1 MSDVAHFASLSLS
14 PQSFNAPPRSKMK
27 LWKGATFA
35 FMLCAAALSTIL
47 IRNMATIRQF
57 KLNTKYPSSPSS
69 RPSAL
74 LESASKTSPPSSSS
88 PSSESR
94 PVPQQMG
101 DLHRRKRSTDDM
113 KSFLSEFTMMLQSF
127 TEGELQHMVGT
138 VLETKRRKSRRLAK
152 TQGRRTKRARKPK
165 LCTVRTLE
173 VKVNE
178 LGLEYKSEETV
189 RLRYCSGKCDKH
201 RENYDMVMKHMMTVG
216 FREKGRRDK
225 VSIQPCCRPTAFED
239 FTVLDTTVNPSRY
252 RNIHNVSAK
261 NCGCV

>member
-1 MSDVAHFASLSLS
+1 MVVDIAVLTLMCLCFNVTSSKVHGWRRDCLNISDVAHFASLSLS

-113 KSFLSEFTMMLQSF
+113 KSFLSECKISCCFHLHKLVKGFWQNTQHLTLLL
-127 TEGELQHMVGT
+127 TEQV
-138 VLETKRRKSRRLAK
+138 
-152 TQGRRTKRARKPK
+152 
-165 LCTVRTLE
+165 
-173 VKVNE
+173 
-178 LGLEYKSEETV
+178 
-189 RLRYCSGKCDKH
+189 
-201 RENYDMVMKHMMTVG
+201 
-216 FREKGRRDK
+216 
-225 VSIQPCCRPTAFED
+225 
-239 FTVLDTTVNPSRY
+239 
-252 RNIHNVSAK
+252 
-261 NCGCV
+261 

>member
-1 MSDVAHFASLSLS
+1 MPTSVHYLCEPSVLLTLLIVENVRHKITQKPDNPTSWPV
-14 PQSFNAPPRSKMK
+14 NN
-27 LWKGATFA
+27 TFCW
-35 FMLCAAALSTIL
+35 FIPL
-47 IRNMATIRQF
+47 
-57 KLNTKYPSSPSS
+57 
-69 RPSAL
+69 
-74 LESASKTSPPSSSS
+74 
-88 PSSESR
+88 
-94 PVPQQMG
+94 
-101 DLHRRKRSTDDM
+101 
-113 KSFLSEFTMMLQSF
+113 FLSVTMMLQSF

-165 LCTVRTLE
+165 SCTVRTLE

-261 NCGCV
+261 NCGCVWPRDMDFFMLLSLSDARVMVAVNRKSMEYKLNERKMWICSWMLQSSILKKL

>member
-1 MSDVAHFASLSLS
+1 
-14 PQSFNAPPRSKMK
+14 
-27 LWKGATFA
+27 
-35 FMLCAAALSTIL
+35 
-47 IRNMATIRQF
+47 
-57 KLNTKYPSSPSS
+57 
-69 RPSAL
+69 
-74 LESASKTSPPSSSS
+74 
-88 PSSESR
+88 
-94 PVPQQMG
+94 
-101 DLHRRKRSTDDM
+101 
-113 KSFLSEFTMMLQSF
+113 MMLQSF

-165 LCTVRTLE
+165 SCTVRTLE

-225 VSIQPCCRPTAFED
+225 VSIQPCCRPIAFED
-239 FTVLDTTVNPSRY
+239 FTILDTTVNPSRY
-252 RNIHNVSAK
+252 QNIHNVSAK

>member
-1 MSDVAHFASLSLS
+1 
-14 PQSFNAPPRSKMK
+14 MK

-74 LESASKTSPPSSSS
+74 LESASKTSPPSLSS

-113 KSFLSEFTMMLQSF
+113 KSFLSETMMLQSF
-127 TEGELQHMVGT
+127 TEGELQHVVGT
-138 VLETKRRKSRRLAK
+138 LLESKRRKSRRLAE
-152 TQGRRTKRARKPK
+152 TQGRRTKRARKRK
-165 LCTVRTLE
+165 LCSVRQLE

-189 RLRYCSGKCDKH
+189 LLRYCSGKCDKH

-216 FREKGRRDK
+216 FREKGRKDK
-225 VSIQPCCRPTAFED
+225 VSIQPCCRPTAFEN
-239 FTVLDTTVNPSRY
+239 FTVLDTTVHPSRY